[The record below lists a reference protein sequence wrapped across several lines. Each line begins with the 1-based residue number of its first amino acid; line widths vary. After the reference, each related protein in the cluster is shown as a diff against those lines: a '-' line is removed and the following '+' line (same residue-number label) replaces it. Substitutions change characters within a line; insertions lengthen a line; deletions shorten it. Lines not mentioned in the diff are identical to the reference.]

1 MPLDWSILL
10 LDAIPLVVFVVVDSF
25 SNMRYAIIGA
35 LCAAALELCYSLY
48 RFGEI
53 DEFTLLSVCLIL
65 LFGGLS
71 IKFDNPLYFKFK
83 PVILS
88 SVSAATFLITY
99 ALSKPLLLMGID
111 RYADA
116 LPAQMQELLTQP
128 HIRRVFERA
137 SLYLGFGFIAHAGAV
152 AWVALHKSNWW
163 WLLTRTVG
171 AYLMLFLVALLAARR

>member
-1 MPLDWSILL
+1 MPFDWSILL
-10 LDAIPLVVFVVVDSF
+10 LGAFPLVVFVVVDSF

-35 LCAAALELCYSLY
+35 LCAAALELGYGLY

-53 DEFTLLSVCLIL
+53 DEFSTLSVGLIL

-88 SVSAATFLITY
+88 SVFAATFLITY
-99 ALSKPLLLMGID
+99 ALSKPLLLMAMD
-111 RYADA
+111 RYADV
-116 LPAQMQELLTQP
+116 LPAQMQAVLTQP
-128 HIRRVFERA
+128 QIRQVFERA
-137 SLYLGFGFIAHAGAV
+137 SLYLGFGFIVHAGAV
-152 AWVALHKSNWW
+152 AWVALHRSNWW

-171 AYLMLFLVALLAARR
+171 AYLMLFIVALLATL